1 MALHVSYTVG
11 ERKGTRIPL
20 DREQLSRGGF
30 PPGTPISIAYD
41 FDNRAIVI
49 TPHNQSSHTV
59 PNASHD
65 VIDLQNEV
73 TNRLFPDGTPVVAT
87 YQKGLIQVRA
97 NNELP
102 EYERA
107 DGEKLFTHK
116 QWRQL
121 VNPYT

>member
-1 MALHVSYTVG
+1 MALHVVYTVG
-11 ERKGTRIPL
+11 KRQGTRIL
-20 DREQLSRGGF
+20 LNSKELSSAGF

-49 TPHNQSSHTV
+49 TPHNNSNHTV

-73 TNRLFPDGTPVVAT
+73 TDRLFPDGTPVVTT

-97 NNELP
+97 NTELP
-102 EYERA
+102 EYER
-107 DGEKLFTHK
+107 DGGEKSLTHNSFV
-116 QWRQL
+116 RC
-121 VNPYT
+121 THTI